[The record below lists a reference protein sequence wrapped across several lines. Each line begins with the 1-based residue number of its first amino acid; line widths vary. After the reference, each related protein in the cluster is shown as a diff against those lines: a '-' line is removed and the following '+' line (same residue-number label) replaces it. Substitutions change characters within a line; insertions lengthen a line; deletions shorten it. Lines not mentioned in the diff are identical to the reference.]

1 MSTLTDQEL
10 RATLYFAVGVTSES
24 GYAAYRLEVAGDNPR
39 TPLLEPADNS
49 GYTIGTIQT
58 DLGQHYQ
65 PNVPNGENVPRDL
78 VNAYQ
83 QWANGQQR
91 DLVLSEQQV
100 DQAIADLG
108 RNGRAIRADAG
119 RPLDVE
125 VKSRLDTF
133 LSSNE
138 GISWVHQR
146 DVAQIDKL
154 MDRAIA
160 PLQRSELYKNASLD
174 DQVKLA
180 TMVGKAYNQNE
191 TRTGPMIRNIEANQ
205 YHSVADVSAAID
217 GLNPRVTGRGDYLEM
232 GRDKALEGADVV
244 NALRNADPASPLA
257 SAWTSVVADPL
268 VDPTALAAAHTGPN
282 LAHEYPTVKNLFLH
296 YNRAEEFVG
305 ALDRGVTYQNASTDR
320 ADPTRFNGAGFYAAG
335 NDLVNWD
342 KTGQGHAF
350 LGGTWSGVDRGNLAR
365 TRNGDGT
372 TDLTVSENGQQRR
385 LLHVDPHA
393 VPLRVTEQP
402 AQPAPIDQQPVP
414 PRHGALSPSQDPLH
428 RQAEDAVRRLEQG
441 LGRDYDGNSA
451 RLAASSAYLAKEHG
465 LSRIDHVV
473 LSENTKSVQQ
483 GENVFVVEG
492 ALNDPAHKM
501 AHMKTSDAIA
511 QPFDQSLAQLQALGE
526 TQRQQQSQRQE
537 QQHEQT
543 IAPQHRMV

>member
-1 MSTLTDQEL
+1 MSRLTDQEL
-10 RATLYFAVGVTSES
+10 RATLYFAVGVSSES
-24 GYAAYRLEVAGDNPR
+24 GYAAYQLEVAGDNLS

-65 PNVPNGENVPRDL
+65 PNMPNGENVPRDL
-78 VNAYQ
+78 VSAYQ
-83 QWANGQQR
+83 QWAHGQQQ
-91 DLVLSEQQV
+91 DLALSQQQV
-100 DQAIADLG
+100 DEAIADLG

-119 RPLDVE
+119 RPLDAE
-125 VKSRLDTF
+125 VKSKLDTF

-160 PLQRSELYKNASLD
+160 PLQRSELYRNASLD

-191 TRTGPMIRNIEANQ
+191 TRAAPMIRNVEANQ
-205 YHSVADVSAAID
+205 YHSLADVSAAID
-217 GLNPRVTGRGDYLEM
+217 GLNPGVTGRGDYLEN

-244 NALRNADPASPLA
+244 NALRNADSRSPLA
-257 SAWTSVVADPL
+257 TVWTNVVANPL
-268 VDPTALAAAHTGPN
+268 VDPTTLNAPQAGQN
-282 LAHEYPTVKNLFLH
+282 LAHEYHAVKNLFLH

-305 ALDRGVTYQNASTDR
+305 ALDRGATYQNAATDR
-320 ADPTRFNGAGFYAAG
+320 TDPTRFNGAGFYAAG
-335 NDLVNWD
+335 NDLVTWD

-350 LGGTWSGVDRGNLAR
+350 LNGAWSGVERQNLAR
-365 TRNGDGT
+365 VRNDDGT
-372 TDLTVSENGQQRR
+372 TDLNISENGQARK
-385 LLHVDPHA
+385 LLHVDPRA
-393 VPLRVTEQP
+393 NPLRGSEEP
-402 AQPAPIDQQPVP
+402 AQPTLYDQPPMV
-414 PRHGALSPSQDPLH
+414 PRHGSLLPSQDPLH

-441 LGRDYDGNSA
+441 LGREYDDNSA
-451 RLAASSAYLAKEHG
+451 RLAASSAYLAKENG

-473 LSENTKSVQQ
+473 LSENYKSVRQ

-501 AHMKTSDAIA
+501 AHMKTNDAIA
-511 QPFDQSLAQLQALGE
+511 QPVEQSLAQLQSLGE
-526 TQRQQQSQRQE
+526 TQRQQQSQQQE
-537 QQHEQT
+537 QQRDQSIT
-543 IAPQHRMV
+543 PPPRMV